1 LRTRVYILGLIFTIF
16 ILAGCVP
23 TRHLRGN
30 EKLLY
35 HVELQG
41 IDKND
46 PEKIVALYRQKPN
59 RKIPVIGWTPYL
71 SVYYL
76 GKRLYNPA
84 KVQRQIDKQNTRY
97 DKKIKRAGAD
107 STKIAGFTEKKESRI
122 TKLTRKKEQG
132 NWLMRSVGEP
142 PSIYDSALTVETVS
156 QINTYLNSKGFFHNK
171 VNYETKERG
180 KKIYLNLKITENE
193 PFRFSDITY
202 NIKDSTVREVINQDK
217 DKALVT
223 VGQTYDEELLGQ
235 ERDRL
240 ELLLRN
246 QGYYDFRKLFI
257 TFDVDTSFGGN
268 SVKMNTTISNPADS
282 ANHKL
287 YTIRNVY
294 FVGDAGME
302 RFGMKRDTVEYNNIN
317 YLYYRRYVSPKVLD
331 KKIRILPGQPYSL
344 IRTNRTQRQIADLDV
359 YRYSTI
365 NYTVVK
371 DAQRPM
377 LDTYINVTPAKRFQE
392 TVEAGFN
399 ISSFTT
405 SNLNP
410 LPFGSVRLK
419 VRNIFG
425 SAENLE
431 LGLRGGFEAQP
442 STVSE
447 DLVTTTELG
456 GNIALYF
463 PQFLIPFNL
472 SNYYH
477 TSIYN
482 PKTRINAAFTYT
494 SREDYDR
501 TNTEFSLDYFW
512 QRSQRLQYVFS
523 PIDINIVNVPFISA
537 TYQDRLDTLKTRGIP
552 LIESFRTS
560 IVSSLNG
567 TLLYNSNN
575 INQTRDARYLKVFG
589 EIGNV
594 PKVLSGGKIEK
605 SPYTLLT
612 DAISG
617 LTNQDY
623 KTFSFFKINIDGRR
637 YYKFREKMYLVLR
650 GDVGFASPVPLEAGS
665 ILPYDKFFFAGGG
678 SSVRAWR
685 PRKLGPGSYTPPF
698 RTQTNADTG
707 EEEIIYID
715 GIPQRDYQPEQ
726 PGEILI
732 ESNVE
737 YRFNIFSYLNGAL
750 FVDAGNIWSIQK
762 DESRPGAEFSP
773 MFLQE
778 LAVGTGFGLRFDFSF
793 LIIRFDMATPR
804 IDPAEPKGDR
814 YVLNRFRLNAN
825 TFKGTNNQNSFNLG
839 IGYPF

>member
-1 LRTRVYILGLIFTIF
+1 LTTRVYILGLIFTIF
-16 ILAGCVP
+16 ILSGCVP

-35 HVELQG
+35 HVDIRG
-41 IDKND
+41 VNKND
-46 PEKIVALYRQKPN
+46 PEKIVALLRQKPN

-71 SVYYL
+71 SVYYF
-76 GKRLYNPA
+76 GKSLYNPA
-84 KVQRQIDKQNTRY
+84 KVQRQIDKQIARY
-97 DKKIKRAGAD
+97 DKKIDNAKTD
-107 STKIAGFTEKKESRI
+107 SSKIAQLVEKKESRI
-122 TKLTRKKEQG
+122 TRLTRKKEQG

-142 PSIYDSALTVETVS
+142 PSIYDSLQTVETVS

-171 VNYETKERG
+171 VTYETKERG
-180 KKIYLNLKITENE
+180 KRMYLTLRISENE
-193 PFRFSDITY
+193 PFKFSEINYQIQDSAVQNMITQ
-202 NIKDSTVREVINQDK
+202 NQ
-217 DKALVT
+217 DKALVA
-223 VGQTYDEELLGQ
+223 VGQNYDEDLLGQ

-246 QGYYDFRKLFI
+246 QGYYDFRKQFI
-257 TFDVDTSFGGN
+257 TFDVDSSFG
-268 SVKMNTTISNPADS
+268 SNTVRMKTIITNLADS

-294 FVGDAGME
+294 FVGDAGQD
-302 RFGMKRDTVEYNNIN
+302 RFGRKRDTVEYNKIN

-331 KKIRILPGQPYSL
+331 KKIRILPGQAYS
-344 IRTNRTQRQIADLDV
+344 IQRTNRTQRQITDLDV
-359 YRYSTI
+359 YRFSTV

-371 DAQRPM
+371 DTERPM
-377 LDTYINVTPAKRFQE
+377 LDAYINVTPAKRLQE

-399 ISSFTT
+399 VSSFST
-405 SNLNP
+405 SQLNP
-410 LPFGSVRLK
+410 LPFGSFRLK

-425 SAENLE
+425 GAENLE
-431 LGLRGGFEAQP
+431 LGLRGGLEAQP
-442 STVSE
+442 SSVST

-456 GNIALYF
+456 GNVALYF

-477 TSIYN
+477 TSLYN
-482 PKTRINAAFTYT
+482 PRTRINSAFTYT
-494 SREDYDR
+494 DREDYSR

-512 QRSQRLQYVFS
+512 QRSPRLQYVFS

-537 TYQDRLDTLKTRGIP
+537 TYDSTLNQLKTRGIP

-560 IVSSLNG
+560 IVSSMNG

-575 INQTRDARYLKVFG
+575 INQTRDARFLKIFG
-589 EIGNV
+589 EIGNW
-594 PKVLSGGKIEK
+594 PKVLTGGKIDK
-605 SPYTLLT
+605 TPYTFLA
-612 DAISG
+612 DAISN
-617 LTNQDY
+617 LTGQDY
-623 KTFSFFKINIDGRR
+623 KTYSFFKVNVDGRR
-637 YYKFREKMYLVLR
+637 YYKFKEKMYLVLR
-650 GDVGFASPVPLEAGS
+650 GDLGFASPVPLEAGS

-685 PRKLGPGSYTPPF
+685 PRKLGPGSYTPPYL
-698 RTQTNADTG
+698 TKTNPETG
-707 EEEIIYID
+707 EEEPVVLD
-715 GIPQRDYQPEQ
+715 GVPQRDYQPEQ

-750 FVDAGNIWSIQK
+750 FVDAGNVWTIQK

-778 LAVGTGFGLRFDFSF
+778 IAVGTGFGLRFDFSF
-793 LIIRFDMATPR
+793 LIIRFDMATR
-804 IDPAEPKGDR
+804 VFDPAEPKGHR
-814 YVLNRFRLNAN
+814 YVLDRFRLNSN